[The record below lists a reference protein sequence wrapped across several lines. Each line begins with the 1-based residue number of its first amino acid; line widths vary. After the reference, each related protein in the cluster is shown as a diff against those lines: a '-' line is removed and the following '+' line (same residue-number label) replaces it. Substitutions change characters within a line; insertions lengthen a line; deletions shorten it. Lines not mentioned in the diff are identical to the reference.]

1 MQNGRAVEV
10 IKSRRSIR
18 SYLDIQIPDSDLNS
32 ILEAGL
38 YAPSGK
44 NRQPW
49 RFLIIKDKNKI
60 RQISKFTAYS
70 RFMHNAPVLVLVYLA
85 SSGDYS
91 IEKDALSIG
100 ACMQNILLAAA
111 EKGYGSCVIGER
123 YSLKLEIEN
132 MNHME
137 YKLICGICI
146 GKSKE
151 KEYGVEF
158 KESQHFLLGVL

>member
-91 IEKDALSIG
+91 IEKDTAVFCKEIIFSKCISIQIIAFPAVTHIRHIINLFLSLSISWKK
-100 ACMQNILLAAA
+100 N
-111 EKGYGSCVIGER
+111 KR
-123 YSLKLEIEN
+123 
-132 MNHME
+132 
-137 YKLICGICI
+137 GI
-146 GKSKE
+146 S
-151 KEYGVEF
+151 
-158 KESQHFLLGVL
+158 SR